1 MSPSIDPHGAESLVD
16 QYLARH
22 AAIDLEGVLSLFT
35 EDATVEDPVGAPVL
49 RGRSAIREFYRAT
62 HARNGPLVFERIG
75 RTLVGGD
82 EVVLHVR
89 ARLARDGDGD
99 GAGMDVIYLIRVD
112 DGGRIRSLRAFF

>member
-1 MSPSIDPHGAESLVD
+1 MSPSIDPHDAESLVD
-16 QYLARH
+16 QYLACH

-49 RGRSAIREFYRAT
+49 LGRSAIREFYRAT

-75 RTLVGGD
+75 RVLIGGD
-82 EVVLHVR
+82 EIVLHVR
-89 ARLARDGDGD
+89 ARLARDGD

-112 DGGRIRSLRAFF
+112 DGGRIRSLSAYF